1 MTARDRQKILIRCA
15 VGLCFAVILG
25 MLVNLWVMHDRL
37 QHMSEQMQQ
46 WQHLIDFLEIWIKQ
60 NNLTIA
66 PTEST

>member
-1 MTARDRQKILIRCA
+1 MTARGRQKILIRCA
-15 VGLCFAVILG
+15 VGLCFLIILG